1 MIAFAWNPDWTLSL
15 PGAPAIPRLSLSGRK
30 AVSDKLVSDGLH
42 LIADRDEVIETE
54 EKHDRL
60 GLPVDGEP
68 HADKRCAIIVDHG
81 AELDRSVGGV
91 FHLFRH
97 FVIPSAA
104 QDACFGEQPS
114 RTQDAAQ

>member
-15 PGAPAIPRLSLSGRK
+15 PDAPTIPRLSLSGRE
-30 AVSDKLVSDGLH
+30 AVGDELVSDGLH
-42 LIADRDEVIETE
+42 LIADRDEMIEAE

-68 HADKRCAIIVDHG
+68 HADKRCAVVIYHG
-81 AELDRSVGGV
+81 AKLDSSVGGI

-97 FVIPSAA
+97 FVISSAA
-104 QDACFGEQPS
+104 QDACFREQPS
-114 RTQDAAQ
+114 RTQDSAQ